1 MGGIFSSTN
10 NTTAQIAGILQ
21 ELERTRLEREIAL
34 AQLQERRRI
43 AFKLAEEREK
53 FNWIACG
60 GSLVVVLSALSSF
73 HHKNLLH
80 VIPIFPMAS
89 FIGYKAHF
97 CYGDQLKKISEAS
110 TQLLEDSV
118 DNLVPL
124 PPTIADVRNR
134 RKQLKE
140 EETNNY

>member
-1 MGGIFSSTN
+1 MGGFFSSTN
-10 NTTAQIAGILQ
+10 STAQISGILQ
-21 ELERTRLEREIAL
+21 ELERTRMEREIAL

-60 GSLVVVLSALSSF
+60 GGLVVVLSALSSF

-97 CYGDQLKKISEAS
+97 CYGDQLKKISESSAHI
-110 TQLLEDSV
+110 LEESV
-118 DNLVPL
+118 DSLVPL
-124 PPTIADVRNR
+124 PPTLADVRHR
-134 RKQLKE
+134 SKQLKE
-140 EETNNY
+140 EESLANF

>member
-1 MGGIFSSTN
+1 MGGLFSTPV
-10 NTTAQIAGILQ
+10 NTSAQISGVLQ
-21 ELERTRLEREIAL
+21 ELERTRIERELAL
-34 AQLQERRRI
+34 AQLQERRRL

-60 GSLVVVLSALSSF
+60 GGLVVVLSALSSF

-97 CYGDQLKKISEAS
+97 CYGDQLKKISESA
-110 TQLLEDSV
+110 TILLEDSV
-118 DNLVPL
+118 DSLVPL
-124 PPTIADVRNR
+124 PPSVADVRNR
-134 RKQLKE
+134 SKQLRE
-140 EETNNY
+140 EESTNY